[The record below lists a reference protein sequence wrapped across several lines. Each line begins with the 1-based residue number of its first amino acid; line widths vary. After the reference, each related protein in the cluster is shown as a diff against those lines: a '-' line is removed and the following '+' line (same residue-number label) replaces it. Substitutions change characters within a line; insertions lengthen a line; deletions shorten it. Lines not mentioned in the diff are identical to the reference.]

1 MNPKPSERPMCQT
14 GTWVRGSA
22 SPSPSDGGHQRERKE
37 PPSFFIERL
46 LGVWSGSGSSGRKLE
61 DRDPEPRPVAVPDLP
76 TTRFRSTPGTTTTSS
91 SSSPVTSSG
100 SYIECLEFGE
110 DEKEPAGPGSRSPG
124 RAPLLTTHSTTP
136 LPPAPPPLRT
146 TVQMPPSCG
155 EDFRDFRTYSSAN
168 AIASWLYQKQH
179 QQHQH
184 QHQHQHGT
192 SRTIRE
198 WQLRQ
203 LDLDAVPKEAPYGG
217 ALYGSKITKRYRK
230 QNRDRKPRQAY
241 TAVQLER
248 LEEEFKKDI
257 YVSISK
263 RSELSRCL
271 NLTDTQVKT
280 WFQNRRTKFKKQTH
294 SRSKM
299 LERTMHARMQH
310 ADSMRRWLLQPPF
323 GGGGGGGGA
332 GDGSFQ
338 VVPTGMI
345 YIPRTGHAH
354 ASLATLVPPRLP
366 PARYMALAGSYYSGS
381 PQHPPQRALPTLLIG
396 ASVVA
401 AAAAAAA
408 AAATADEPVATSHH
422 LLRPNQSHLAAAV
435 ECAGPPEPPKV
446 SPSPDT
452 TH

>member
-1 MNPKPSERPMCQT
+1 MNPKPQT
-14 GTWVRGSA
+14 GPWVRGSV
-22 SPSPSDGGHQRERKE
+22 SPSASDGGHQLERKE

-46 LGVWSGSGSSGRKLE
+46 LGVWSGSGSTASVEPDGRRKLE
-61 DRDPEPRPVAVPDLP
+61 DHDPKPRP
-76 TTRFRSTPGTTTTSS
+76 TTFRTTPGTTTSS
-91 SSSPVTSSG
+91 ASSPATSC

-110 DEKEPAGPGSRSPG
+110 DEKELPGPGSQSPG
-124 RAPLLTTHSTTP
+124 RSAPLTTHSTAPLTP
-136 LPPAPPPLRT
+136 VPRT
-146 TVQMPPSCG
+146 TVQLPPSCG

-168 AIASWLYQKQH
+168 AIASWLYQKQQHH
-179 QQHQH
+179 QQHS
-184 QHQHQHGT
+184 T

-217 ALYGSKITKRYRK
+217 ALYGSKITTKRYRK

-299 LERTMHARMQH
+299 LERTMHHARMQH

-323 GGGGGGGGA
+323 GGGGPGPGGGGPG

-345 YIPRTGHAH
+345 YIPRTGHSH
-354 ASLATLVPPRLP
+354 ASLTTLVPPRLP

-381 PQHPPQRALPTLLIG
+381 TQHPPQRALPTLLIG

-401 AAAAAAA
+401 AAAAAAT
-408 AAATADEPVATSHH
+408 TA
-422 LLRPNQSHLAAAV
+422 NQSHLTA
-435 ECAGPPEPPKV
+435 PETPEV